1 MKKILILLILSVLGL
16 QQSFAQRDTEHWFAP
31 YYEKMTGGYSYA
43 FYLSTD
49 STVPFDVEVYSGND
63 LVATVN
69 GVAKGAPQV
78 WTLTAAEAAQYLVTR
93 SETDAMTPK
102 MKGLQLVGERPFLA
116 SLRVAS
122 SVHGE
127 TMTLKGRSAKGTE
140 FRVAATP
147 YTGNTNTM
155 NATAGVLATEDNT
168 TVTLSE
174 YGTGIEF
181 EGVNGTVS
189 PSYTYNLNKGQSV
202 VFSAKHNSIG
212 KFIGAKIV
220 SNKPVVVTNG
230 NANGNFGNDTSSG
243 SDLIMDQAVPIER
256 LGSTF
261 TIVRSLS
268 PLVPDENMEGG
279 MVIATENNTE
289 VYINGLPTP
298 VATLNAGQW
307 YRIPSTSYVDQGN
320 GHYNMY
326 ISTTKNVYLYQLVG
340 MEDTYSGGYNY
351 IPPLG
356 CYLPRVI
363 DEIGNINQMPGIINT
378 QINLK
383 LNIITQP
390 GATVEVRSDGN
401 IVNNVQGPFNVN
413 GTTDWVT
420 YVAPNITGNV
430 TVKST
435 RAVTAGINGGYATA
449 GYGGYFA
456 GFSLSPTIELV
467 SGECIP
473 GIVIGVDPIYEAYQW
488 FLDGVAVPGATS
500 NTITPTQSGNYTL
513 RVLLSG
519 CDYAITDPYKVF
531 PCTYEHAIDDV
542 ACGQKIIPVS
552 FTNSSQP
559 VDSNSISIVTQP
571 QNGTLTINRFMNTVT
586 YTPNPGYQGQD
597 TFVYQFNSTV
607 PEFGDKEIVSVKLN
621 VINLVTNDG
630 NLAGCPYNGT
640 ANYDLTAVTVT
651 NHQNVTLKY
660 YRTLADAQNEVNEI
674 TVPASFDSAAG
685 DVFVRVITPEG
696 CVKFAKITLTHNNQ
710 PNVRDASLRS
720 CFIEGNPT
728 AAVFDLTVA
737 DVGAGANFEKKYYA
751 SLADAEHDRN
761 EIPNPAT
768 YTSPTTTVY
777 VRVYNAAG
785 CYSIAAI
792 NLTVIEPKYSAQL
805 KDVVIC
811 LENRATLEAG
821 PGFDGYLWSTGATTP
836 SISDVPVGEYWVELL
851 SNGCRTKQ
859 IVRVIKAP
867 EAVITNVEISNT
879 EATVTVTGG
888 TPPYQYSL
896 DGVVWQNSNVLTE
909 LKRGVNMIFVK
920 DAFNCAP
927 IMTGAL
933 VPNLINAITPNGDGV
948 NDILDYSEISFHNTL
963 QVVIYDRYGTKI
975 WEGNQKNQYKWD
987 GTLNGKKLPTDT
999 YWYTLTWIE
1008 PTTQKTTI
1016 KYNGWIMVKN
1026 LE

>member
-16 QQSFAQRDTEHWFAP
+16 QQSFAQRDTEHWVAP
-31 YYEKMTGGYSYA
+31 FYDASGGYTFA

-49 STVPFDVEVYSGND
+49 SALPIDVEVYSGND

-69 GVAKGAPQV
+69 GVVKGDPKI
-78 WTLTAAEAAQYLVTR
+78 WTLTAAQAEQYLVTR
-93 SETDAMTPK
+93 EEADAMTPK
-102 MKGLQLVGERPFLA
+102 MKGLQLVGERPFMV
-116 SLRVAS
+116 SLRAAQIS
-122 SVHGE
+122 HGE
-127 TMTLKGRSAKGTE
+127 TLTLKGKSAKGTS

-147 YTGNTNTM
+147 YTGTSTWI
-155 NATAGVLATEDNT
+155 NATVGILATEDNT

-174 YGTGIEF
+174 YGAGIQF
-181 EGVNGTVS
+181 EGVTGAVAS
-189 PSYTYNLNKGQSV
+189 SYTYNLNKGQSV
-202 VFSAKHNSIG
+202 VFGTSPSTVNNL
-212 KFIGAKIV
+212 IGAKVV
-220 SNKPVVVTNG
+220 SDKPVVITNG
-230 NANGNFGNDTSSG
+230 NSNGNFGATTNSG

-261 TIVRSLS
+261 TMVRSLS

-279 MVIATENNTE
+279 VVIATEDNTE

-307 YRIPSTSYVDQGN
+307 HRIPSTSYVDQGN

-326 ISTTKNVYLYQLVG
+326 VSTTKNVYLYQLVG
-340 MEDTYSGGYNY
+340 MEETYSGGYNY

-363 DEIGNINQMPGIINT
+363 DEIGNINQMPGINA

-390 GATVEVRSDGN
+390 GATVEVRSNGN

-420 YVAPNITGNV
+420 YVAPNITGHV
-430 TVKST
+430 TVTSS
-435 RAVTAGINGGYATA
+435 RAVTAGINGGYSTA

-456 GFSLSPTIELV
+456 GFSLSPSIELI
-467 SGECIP
+467 SGECVP

-500 NTITPTQSGNYTL
+500 NTITPTQPGNYTL

-531 PCTYEHAIDDV
+531 PCTYEHSIDDV

-552 FTNSSQP
+552 FTNSNQP
-559 VDSNSISIVTQP
+559 VDANSISIVTPP
-571 QNGTLTINRFMNTVT
+571 QNGTLTINRFMNTIT

-597 TFVYQFNSTV
+597 TFVYEFNSTV
-607 PEFGDKEIVSVKLN
+607 PEFGDKEIVTVKLD

-674 TVPASFDSAAG
+674 TVPASYDSAAG
-685 DVFVRVITPEG
+685 DVFVRVTTPEG

-710 PNVRDASLRS
+710 PRVRDASLSS

-728 AAVFDLTVA
+728 AAMFDLTVA

-821 PGFDGYLWSTGATTP
+821 PGFDGYLWSTGATTS
-836 SISDVPVGEYWVELL
+836 SISDVPVGEYWVDLL
-851 SNGCRTKQ
+851 SNGCTTRQ
-859 IVRVIKAP
+859 VVRVIKAP

-896 DGVVWQNSNVLTE
+896 DGVVWQNSNVLTG

-920 DAFNCAP
+920 DAFDCTP

-948 NDILDYSEISFHNTL
+948 NDVLDYSEISFHNTL